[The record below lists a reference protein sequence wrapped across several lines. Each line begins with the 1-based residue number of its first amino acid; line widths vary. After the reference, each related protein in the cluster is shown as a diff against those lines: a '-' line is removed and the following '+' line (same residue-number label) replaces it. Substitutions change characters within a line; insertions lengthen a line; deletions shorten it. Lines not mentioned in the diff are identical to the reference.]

1 MKESQS
7 YRRKYHQTD
16 ALSIGVQI
24 DHRATPKQGNH
35 ELVFGKFAAQKRTLD
50 FSNALLYNQYRSKSD
65 TKSDLP
71 SVKNDY

>member
-35 ELVFGKFAAQKRTLD
+35 ELAFGKFAE
-50 FSNALLYNQYRSKSD
+50 
-65 TKSDLP
+65 P
-71 SVKNDY
+71 SLIIFASP